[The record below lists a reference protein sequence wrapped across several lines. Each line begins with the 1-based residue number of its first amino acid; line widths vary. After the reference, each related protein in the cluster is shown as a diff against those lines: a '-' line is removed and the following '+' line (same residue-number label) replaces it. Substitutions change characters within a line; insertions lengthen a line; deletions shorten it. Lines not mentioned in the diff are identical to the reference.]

1 MTLFSKVVILEFKKI
16 RDAVYEIPKSGAM
29 RVPVRLYAGE
39 ALLKKMQED
48 RTLGQ
53 ARNVAA
59 LPGIIEASM
68 VMPDGHEGYGFPIGG
83 VAAFSLEDGIVSP
96 GGVGYDINCGVRLL
110 TSTLS
115 ASEVQPRIK
124 EIVAALF
131 QNVPSGVGSK
141 KIRVDERTLGEAV
154 TRGAAWCVEQGYG
167 VADDAE
173 HCEENGAIAGA
184 DFSKT
189 TPQARKRG
197 MPQFGTLGSGNHFL
211 EVQRVEKIFDAEA
224 AKAFRLP
231 EEGGV
236 TVMIHCG
243 SRGFGHQTCDDYI
256 RVMLRASEKYGIA
269 LPDKEL
275 CCAPLKSQEA
285 KDYFGAM
292 NCAVNYAFCNRHVIA
307 HWVRESFEQ
316 AFQKKHG
323 DWEKMGLRTVYDVC
337 HNIAKIEEHAVSG
350 KNQRV
355 CVHRKGATRAFW
367 AGRPEIPSAY
377 RSIGQPVIIPGTMET
392 ASYVLVGLPRAA
404 ETFASVCHGAGRVM
418 SRHDAI
424 RAFRGVSIQQEMA
437 KRGIT
442 VQSVEPVTLAEEAG
456 GAYKNVDDVVASVEQ
471 AGLARI
477 VAKLVPLGVIKG

>member
-1 MTLFSKVVILEFKKI
+1 LFLEFKKL
-16 RDAVYEIPKSGAM
+16 REAVYEIQKSGAM

-39 ALLKKMQED
+39 RLLAKMQTD

-53 ARNVAA
+53 ARNVAS
-59 LPGIIEASM
+59 LPGIVDASM

-83 VAAFSLEDGIVSP
+83 VAAFSLADEGNGVGVVSP

-115 ASEVQPRIK
+115 AKEVQPKIK
-124 EIVAALF
+124 EIVNALF
-131 QNVPSGVGSK
+131 ENVPSGVGSK

-154 TRGAAWCVEQGYG
+154 ERGCAWAVERGYG

-173 HCEENGAIAGA
+173 HCEENGAIPGA

-189 TPQARKRG
+189 TPAARKRG

-231 EEGGV
+231 PEGGV

-256 RVMLRASEKYGIA
+256 RVMLRASEKYGIP

-275 CCAPLKSQEA
+275 CCAPLGSPEA
-285 KDYFGAM
+285 NDYFGAM

-316 AFQKKHG
+316 AFQKKQG
-323 DWEKMGLRTVYDVC
+323 DWEAMGLRTVYDVC
-337 HNIAKIEEHAVSG
+337 HNIAKIEEHAVKG
-350 KNQRV
+350 NAKKI

-367 AGRPEIPSAY
+367 SGRKEVPSAY
-377 RSIGQPVIIPGTMET
+377 RSVGQPVIIPGTMET
-392 ASYVLVGLPRAA
+392 ASYVLVGSPLAA
-404 ETFASVCHGAGRVM
+404 ETFGSVCHGAGRVM
-418 SRHDAI
+418 SRHEAI
-424 RAFRGVSIQQEMA
+424 RAFRGVSVQGEMA

-442 VQSVEPVTLAEEAG
+442 VQSAEPVTLAEEAG

-471 AGLARI
+471 AGLARA

>member
-1 MTLFSKVVILEFKKI
+1 M
-16 RDAVYEIPKSGAM
+16 
-29 RVPVRLYAGE
+29 
-39 ALLKKMQED
+39 
-48 RTLGQ
+48 
-53 ARNVAA
+53 
-59 LPGIIEASM
+59 
-68 VMPDGHEGYGFPIGG
+68 
-83 VAAFSLEDGIVSP
+83 
-96 GGVGYDINCGVRLL
+96 

-115 ASEVQPRIK
+115 ASEVKPHVK

-131 QNVPSGVGSK
+131 ANVPSGVGSK

-154 TRGAAWCVEQGYG
+154 TRGAAWAVERGYG

-189 TPQARKRG
+189 SPQARKRG

-231 EEGGV
+231 PEGGV

-256 RVMLRASEKYGIA
+256 RVMLRASEKYGISLA
-269 LPDKEL
+269 DKEL
-275 CCAPLKSQEA
+275 CCAPLSSQEA
-285 KDYFGAM
+285 RDYFGAM

-316 AFQKKHG
+316 AFKKKQG

-337 HNIAKIEEHAVSG
+337 HNIAKLEEHVVQGAT
-350 KNQRV
+350 KKV

-367 AGRPEIPSAY
+367 AGRDEVPAAY
-377 RSIGQPVIIPGTMET
+377 RSAGQPVIIPGTMET
-392 ASYVLVGLPRAA
+392 ASYVLVGVPQAA

-418 SRHDAI
+418 SRHEAL
-424 RAFRGVSIQQEMA
+424 RTFRGTTIQSEMA
-437 KRGIT
+437 GRGIT
-442 VQSVEPVTLAEEAG
+442 VQSAEPATLAEEAG
-456 GAYKNVDDVVASVEQ
+456 GAYKNVDEVVASVER

-477 VAKLVPLGVIKG
+477 VARLTPLGVIKG